1 MDASA
6 IVAVSLFTIIFVIGV
21 PGNSLVVWVFAKKS
35 RKTSTSLLIISLSSI
50 DLCACLI
57 APVHLVRSLGGG
69 VINAFVCKSSI
80 YGSRAFSFS
89 ALYLTTCIALDRYMA
104 VCRPLESRSHPR
116 KLLVVILVSV
126 GLAVSG
132 NFQFALYVKN
142 LKIGA
147 VKKCIYRGGPDWL
160 DISNE
165 IFTSVSYLVALMI
178 CSCVYVRIYLEIR
191 KQMKVR
197 EGLTGNGVQGNQ
209 GADRQ
214 RKCFAIS
221 KAGGSGARAGEGQI
235 ALPQQSGTT
244 ESDFHDMS
252 TTSAQH
258 HCGGSGGI
266 LPGAATNGN
275 LQVVGTT
282 NLLRAKGPAEGR
294 VLQVVPSG
302 GYSSYPA
309 ASAVQDQPPR
319 INVNPNCNRQR
330 KERLMTRMLLG
341 TNLILI
347 LSWLPS
353 FILTNVPD
361 EEVTAYRSKASQGV
375 ITSFCYQLRTLNH
388 IVSIFVYALLNA
400 NFRKDC
406 QAILAK
412 LKQSRNG

>member
-35 RKTSTSLLIISLSSI
+35 RKTTTSLLILSLSII

-104 VCRPLESRSHPR
+104 ICRPLESRSHPR
-116 KLLVVILVSV
+116 KLLVVILASI

-142 LKIGA
+142 LQIGA

-165 IFTSVSYLVALMI
+165 IFTSVSYLVALVI

-214 RKCFAIS
+214 RNCFAIS
-221 KAGGSGARAGEGQI
+221 KAGGLGARAGEGQI
-235 ALPQQSGTT
+235 ALPQQSGTSI
-244 ESDFHDMS
+244 SDFHEMA
-252 TTSAQH
+252 TTSAQR
-258 HCGGSGGI
+258 GGSSGI
-266 LPGAATNGN
+266 IQGAATNGN
-275 LQVVGTT
+275 LPVVGNT
-282 NLLRAKGPAEGR
+282 NLLRVKGPAEGNA
-294 VLQVVPSG
+294 LQDVSSVE
-302 GYSSYPA
+302 YSSYPA
-309 ASAVQDQPPR
+309 ASVVQDQPPR
-319 INVNPNCNRQR
+319 VNVNPNRNRQR

-375 ITSFCYQLRTLNH
+375 IISFCYQLRTLNH

-412 LKQSRNG
+412 LKRSRNG